1 MIEDFADILP
11 SKDLVRSNRD
21 DVTRLCLTDLVSF
34 TDRLQKQI
42 EPDSG
47 TALPSEIGSD
57 AGMLVESS
65 DMRLRVESLD
75 GKLMFLIYP
84 SEEAALARKEIASI
98 GYTYKSNGSVISET
112 RVLSGGNGTTPKF
125 TTETTIDKSKNTL
138 TVTSEFNGKTSIA
151 TFADNGLPTGLVL
164 LSAASGAKLQFIF
177 ENGKIKKVLH
187 SNDKDGSVEELKGEK
202 FDNAVNKCLEAMQ
215 IIARDNGFNL
225 RVGTVT
231 DTGSL
236 DSSNFG
242 DGNSGPES
250 YFVSF
255 DDPYLGGEPEKKP
268 TDTPEKP
275 VAEKTPE
282 TTADKLR
289 VATEKLAAAE
299 KSGDAIARQD
309 ALVAIAKLES
319 TSPEARKLLL
329 DYQGQP
335 RDVTK
340 AGRVEYARLLAN
352 EEGYKLFWESE
363 EYPFRKEM
371 FMAALDVVNANRTKD
386 GLNAQDAGF
395 CVKSARFASIHA
407 KDDPNFAS
415 MFVDVLSKEMD
426 GKGRTAVMTGIF
438 NNANA
443 LTINAVREIYL
454 RGVDEPLFAEQLERV
469 EERLR
474 GADYRDA
481 AHQLLIDLTTGV
493 GDAKV
498 IPGKPS
504 RAEKAASLLNSEA
517 EFFIFSSTPERVKA
531 MVDDLYK
538 LYKLR
543 NKPGDKNGEHD
554 KTLVTLARVAANL
567 PAADIKPEIFQAIAQ
582 GYKDASG
589 DRNSPA
595 FKDARAAMLA
605 VAKYW
610 TRDDALTYLKDLT
623 PDTIHDLKSVID
635 VIPPAVK
642 RHLATALSERYEK
655 ALGKSGDTAELKL
668 IGDAMRVL
676 KDSATPMQLVKVFG
690 KDSVEIK
697 DSTRVKNPFPDINTF
712 KTLWEKNIPDWGFP
726 EDMKDSDEAVKKGE
740 VSEHELGSAL
750 AFRFL
755 SGKDPDGLRKLRDIV
770 FDNSSPTTADI
781 WCRTEF
787 VVAIAKIESGHQSG
801 DKEIK
806 MSGLVDLMALRRSN
820 ACITGVKP
828 LIDRYIKGEQEKGR
842 ITEQQVVQSVQ
853 LGQLRFMAGFND
865 ATSAVVDIVNPN
877 SNAEEIKRALDRFL
891 SASRDADLPIVTASH
906 LHDIAV
912 ARYFDRAVAA
922 LDSPEGLKN
931 PKQIQ
936 VLRDAL
942 ESIKKGEFSIERTLH
957 EAFGGR
963 DKLQQLIDRLDP
975 AKPDDAAAV
984 RDIVIQTLKRN
995 GTIRALLTDADSL
1008 RRLPLTPQDL
1018 MRADVFCNPETADYI
1033 RDFGSVKRMQE
1044 TLERLSVPAK
1054 ANTDYGD
1061 LKRVLTEF
1069 RDKLGGPGTSQFVN
1083 LFGGRDKIRRYL
1095 VELNDPQKADAV
1107 VASLKASVGSKPIT
1121 DMLAHF
1127 DRLRDNPGLLTDASV
1142 HATIAKQVWTSCAD
1156 SLESI
1161 VRPVDTSQPLTEQ
1174 VVQLRSAADKFFLTA
1189 TTSGDPQLKG
1199 AAAWVSAFSG
1209 LTQLSMTNLGFVSAS
1224 DRIDFAKSGLTELL
1238 RTANYPE
1245 NKALIEALGGKEALE
1260 QLIKDVDKLGW
1271 GTVQPRLKRI
1281 LDLPLVSERL
1291 SEGASIR
1298 QLLFP
1303 GKAFR
1308 ELKFTREELL
1318 RSSILTNPESMSRV
1332 REALTVARFLNAL
1345 EEGVDTAARCRELSK
1360 LTDEVSLLQYSQTGG
1375 KQLLLALG
1383 GAKKIEA
1390 LKEQLKGLEQC
1401 REYQNDPKNR
1411 DLYEKQAIRTD
1422 KVIKDLKTSATRDEF
1437 KNAFANQVSGI
1448 RPSEVI
1454 ESPFQILRPSLSPED
1469 LARAVDLVNTRRA
1482 VINGEFSKLE
1492 EVFLIRGTTADA
1504 REESLKKLEQM
1515 AITKFA
1521 KGGDDLRLLGVPD
1534 LRAVHQL
1541 LKIQEAKTPEGKAKA
1556 IEDLIAL
1563 VSPANPL
1570 AQRFVSQLETKKSAG
1585 EPDLLS
1591 LMRMLERGSAEERI
1605 AALEILRLRMPSAE
1619 TESDVLRTQAVM
1631 RDLLQTE
1638 KPTVEQLDKV
1648 RKRLEDEV
1656 SARNV
1661 SAVEWLEWADA
1672 NRHVLRLSANG
1683 GGPSTQADRVDAVKA
1698 LSALAKEGNPH
1709 AQQAL
1714 YVVLASTTDGGK
1726 PAVQTDDGFA
1736 HNHPLAFNFKRP
1748 LFPDMSHLKGGLDER
1763 LDLARLA
1770 LDGIEVGRRLRH
1782 EMTSE
1787 QARVLALALG
1797 SFGAMNNRD
1806 LAQRAGEILDLA
1818 WRNSDNA
1825 PRVMD
1830 GVLRAFMDK
1839 RPGAFDRRTIAD
1851 FLIKQA
1857 DQAAFAARFGT
1868 IIQDAGLGDKDSL
1881 YVLTGVLARSRS
1893 CHPDVLALA
1902 TKAATRF
1909 GDRAELRQDFLK
1921 IMLEYS
1927 RNNTDFGILLPTMGE
1942 VAAKEAGTRTLE
1954 SNLSPLVK
1962 DVRTE
1967 IARQLKQTFDYAHKE
1982 GPVPRQVYQSALK
1995 GLLNMCNHLRPQDVD
2010 LLTRE
2015 ITPELAEALKS
2026 IRSPK
2031 GMAEIA
2037 DLFVQKMFAVLNDPA
2052 RQKEWISALESL
2064 GHLGPCLQV
2073 NENAN
2078 HVRDIVRFMNIR
2090 GAGSRDAQLAAGR
2103 TLLLITANGATP
2115 QVREEAAKV
2124 FAECGWAKELGA
2136 DVSKALVEY
2145 AQGKDVSKE
2154 MVGKISELVYG
2165 LNIKPPIAHLLRML
2179 QVTDVPQSQIDKA
2192 IEKLGKGDR
2201 ALGDDRFRQ
2210 LLAQV
2215 QSYNSLP
2222 KALQYLIK
2230 SGGTDV
2236 STITA
2241 SDLMT
2246 GTMNKPEEIT
2256 STKIKEMLGQ
2266 LEKDGSL
2273 TGNYDLFNEQTV
2285 NQRLKALTD
2294 SMLKTVGDRTGLSP
2308 DEAHRRLIAL
2318 RTSAA
2323 VRASAGLDDLAV
2335 QNVSANR
2342 KATMDDLCATT
2353 KKGHDTSYWWYAA
2366 AVVGYPIA
2374 RQINQG
2380 KVKEKQDGLITELRN
2395 LDAETS
2401 ALVGDMRRLNA
2412 LVQSVD
2418 LARGVGTHFMLT
2430 ANADRAAAD
2439 VLILD
2444 MATEHNPST
2453 LAAFAP
2459 LTYNALVGTGTQAW
2473 ERGAWGRLYNNGLT
2487 SSPVFPTYSYGMPQ
2501 VLGEVKRTF
2510 GLPLWTDRSYIGT
2523 NYDFNSLRAG
2533 QQRLVINDALRA
2545 INTHPSIARST
2556 FAASEIS
2563 KYWGEV
2569 QVLAQVGIA
2578 GDTRSEKMVDHVRG
2592 LISREMQGPARD
2604 LAMEIIREPDFDKL
2618 GPLVDRLKQM
2628 NQDGDPVARFFM
2640 ERLQNQ
2646 NFFAIWEKAKLT
2658 GDAADREKA
2667 IKELRIGV
2675 GIIPME
2681 GLQPAI
2687 EKIQLELPKLKETCE
2702 ELKQVRDACQDST
2715 ARAILDDK
2723 VKQLEKIIQTFD
2735 PQGEPMKQFREMI
2748 RLLNTDSFGETDFGT
2763 WLRDKVIP
2771 TLAVIGYAAFV
2782 AVSTFGAGTPLA
2794 IAGMVMI
2801 AGGGILIREGYAELS
2816 YQLDWNGTGGSQA
2829 GDAYRRYQNEK
2840 GLRESG
2846 YMVYNARTGQLV
2858 PGPTWDKVV
2867 ETYGKQFATDMVLQL
2882 VLLGYGHVLG
2892 KGLSW
2897 ITGATNAAEQQAA
2910 KAGMVHILKQCET
2923 SSKGLHAAM
2932 TGLPKAEWPLVYR
2945 WLTECGHQGG
2955 FGIGSH
2961 ATQDAIQKD
2970 ADKHNFYSELTAA
2983 VLVLTV
2989 FTAGRSGYRNIKDFG
3004 SIMPRFSGRDNL
3016 EIPVDK
3022 VAFMK
3027 EFAGRI
3033 EKSNLKDVVK
3043 FEELPNGNVRATLHG
3058 KSITLNF
3065 VSPDAAVSGATRPTF
3080 EGATGRPAGDGSKL
3094 PRDLVEGKL
3103 IEVDGVCRK
3112 QVEDARVEIEQSI
3125 GKANLPDAVAGK
3137 LRELV
3142 GERPRSDAN
3151 PQIMTEYARRLALVH
3166 DIVNMTP
3173 ELRQHF
3179 VDPALK
3185 KDASPSELRRLADT
3199 ARLTSDLIASGVPWE
3214 VVNKYLPELLA
3225 EVQPFID
3232 MLPPAIRKAFIDPVI
3247 MRGLNPKEFH
3257 AAFAEAVELA
3267 RLSRPDQIRD
3277 IAIKLETATGDRAQ
3291 QLTQLL
3297 METARQIGTSP
3308 AYVEAIKLA
3317 HEKRTADQNTMVEA
3331 VERVK
3336 SALKIPEEVWNTQ
3349 VKPALTKPDISIET
3363 FNKVVGGL
3371 RKPVVEEVVKAPE
3384 IFDPPRPENFGDL
3397 KPFKV
3402 KTDVLSDKVA
3412 SVKKVQEAAEQAE
3425 AAAGEMALR
3434 EGEFNLLLQPEIQRL
3449 QFEFPDLIFGD
3460 CHTIAMAR
3468 LAVGSSEARLQKA
3481 HDQLLQ
3487 AKARVQGAD
3496 AQLSAELTRFT
3507 ESLAGTMNDFN
3518 TAQKGQTVRLAVK
3531 YSADP
3536 QAVAGYHSKTGE
3548 LILTPDILKLP
3559 PEQFGAFMA
3568 REMSAART
3576 DFELAFQLAFSH
3588 LPPATQK
3595 DLQKI
3600 DTDKLQADFKART
3613 GRELNN
3619 RTLSDAINAARSGKI
3634 KPDGALVPQLE
3645 ASAKSTKVADYAKHD
3660 LLANRVSAAHLEVQQ
3675 GKVNQILD
3683 RLSRDAAYAR
3693 DVFGEPL
3700 PTEVRALVEQ
3710 LGRSESVDVVTAKKV
3725 LTEALNANLAKIN
3738 ARMKSLFEGMTSREK
3753 LAIAEGQ
3760 AGGNNVKVATD
3771 SRAKLQ
3777 KELREEF
3784 AGNEPWKV
3792 RARELLEATRNM
3804 SEREADF
3811 VLNLLRLRALKESK
3825 NDQYKKET
3833 TPDLDRYLETLDL
3846 ILAGGL
3852 TMPTIAAVAVP
3863 GKTRQNM
3870 ELVRDLTALL
3880 KTVGRDS
3887 NKAQKEAILGQCIK
3901 DLIPIQPVIVMNKP
3915 ELAERALQVRY
3926 QLNATLNGR
3935 GIEFKGLT
3943 KEQLSKMRNG
3953 LDETLSY
3960 NLGKNGKGAEQATSS
3975 LTKFMDRVNESIQAI
3990 EAVRQLAAEGK
4001 VDRANALA
4009 EAYACA
4015 ELFPNAAF
4023 PFKTLTQAALNP
4035 DVPLNVLRFV
4045 SAQYKAATEG
4055 FEGLYKQHNLG
4066 GDSNNSLS
4074 VLYAMARCLPGYET
4088 WIYIPTGKQSTADH
4102 GNIDGIFL
4110 DTMTG
4115 QVRPIDF
4122 FALQKENKKEL
4133 QGKDFWAKDDK
4144 NIGDGPAIVTST
4156 DCMVAAQKYI
4166 IDFMKSTEAMATAMG
4181 PKLEPGA
4188 TWRGRDHLGQPFERS
4203 NDKTFPVAGST
4214 GFTPEFVR
4222 KVGFLPFKPGRNPD
4236 VCEVTPKDVAA
4247 ELKVCQD
4254 YYKKLCDY
4262 MLDVHA
4268 RDGAVPAH
4276 VVNLAMGVQNLMSM
4290 LKMADIAYGA
4300 LTLRLIDPVSPTA
4313 PKAQA
4318 NPDGSATVVFNSVL
4332 NTSSRIKDFQGNIL
4346 VDQGQGFIPALKLYP
4361 DGRITAV
4368 AVAKDSG
4375 TLLDAIRMKLDHFS
4389 TACLESPTRANGE
4402 ALARI
4407 RNDLLLVQREIQSGK
4422 ADFTKPPLDKYVP
4435 AGFEVRPD
4443 GKMMTKAS
4451 KKENPMGTLPELLE
4465 VSIDRLNASCVQS
4478 PTAANLEALA
4488 RLKSELA
4495 FIKGE
4500 LAANRKLDYSKPP
4513 LADLV
4518 KRLGGK

>member
-11 SKDLVRSNRD
+11 SKDPVRSNRD
-21 DVTRLCLTDLVSF
+21 DATRLCFVDLVSF

-42 EPDSG
+42 EPNAG
-47 TALPSEIGSD
+47 AALPAEIGSD
-57 AGMLVESS
+57 AGMPVESS
-65 DMRLRVESLD
+65 DMRLRAESLD

-84 SEEAALARKEIASI
+84 NEEAALARKEIASV
-98 GYTYKSNGSVISET
+98 GYTYQSNGSVISET
-112 RVLSGGNGTTPKF
+112 RVFSGGNGTTPKF

-151 TFADNGLPTGLVL
+151 SFADNGLPTGLVL
-164 LSAASGAKLQFIF
+164 LSAASGEKLQFIF
-177 ENGKIKKVLH
+177 ENGKIKKVLL
-187 SNDKDGSVEELKGEK
+187 SNDNDGSVEELKGEK
-202 FDNAVNKCLEAMQ
+202 FDNAVEKCREAMR
-215 IIARDNGFNL
+215 IIARDNGFDL
-225 RVGTVT
+225 REGTVS

-236 DSSNFG
+236 ESSSFV

-250 YFVSF
+250 FFVSLETPF
-255 DDPYLGGEPEKKP
+255 LGDDPEEKKS
-268 TDTPEKP
+268 TETPEKP
-275 VAEKTPE
+275 AAEKAPE

-289 VATEKLAAAE
+289 IATDKLAAAE
-299 KSGDAIARQD
+299 KSGDVIARQD

-329 DYQGQP
+329 DYPGEP
-335 RDVTK
+335 CDATK

-352 EEGYKLFWESE
+352 DEGYKLFWETE
-363 EYPFRKEM
+363 KYPLRKEM
-371 FMAALDVVNANRTKD
+371 FMAALDVINANRSKD

-395 CVKSARFASIHA
+395 CIKSAHFASIHA

-415 MFVDVLSKEMD
+415 KFVDVLSKEMD

-438 NNANA
+438 NNATA
-443 LTINAVREIYL
+443 LTIDAVREIYL
-454 RGVDEPLFAEQLERV
+454 RGVNEPLFAEQLERIQ
-469 EERLR
+469 ERLR
-474 GADYRDA
+474 IADYRDA
-481 AHQLLIDLTTGV
+481 AHQLLIDLTTGI
-493 GDAKV
+493 GDAKA

-504 RAEKAASLLNSEA
+504 RADKAADLLDSEA
-517 EFFIFSSTPERVKA
+517 EFFIFSRKPERVKA

-538 LYKLR
+538 LFKLR
-543 NKPGDKNGEHD
+543 NKPGEKNGEHD
-554 KTLVTLARVAANL
+554 KTLVTLARVAAHL

-595 FKDARAAMLA
+595 FKDARVAMLA

-623 PDTIHDLKSVID
+623 PDTIQDLKSVID

-642 RHLATALSERYEK
+642 RHLTTALSERYEK
-655 ALGKSGDTAELKL
+655 TFGKSGDTAELKL

-676 KDSATPMQLVKVFG
+676 KDSATPIQLLKVFG
-690 KDSVEIK
+690 KDSIEVK
-697 DSTRVKNPFPDINTF
+697 DSIRVKNSFPDINTF
-712 KTLWEKNIPDWGFP
+712 KTLWEKHIPDWGFP
-726 EDMKDSDEAVKKGE
+726 EELKDESVKRGE

-770 FDNSSPTTADI
+770 FDNSSPTTADV

-801 DKEIK
+801 DNEIK

-820 ACITGVKP
+820 TCNAGVKP

-842 ITEQQVVQSVQ
+842 ITEQQVVQSFQLVQ
-853 LGQLRFMAGFND
+853 RRFMAGFND

-877 SNAEEIKRALDRFL
+877 SNVEEIKRALDRFL

-906 LHDIAV
+906 IHDIAV

-936 VLRDAL
+936 ALRDAL
-942 ESIKKGEFSIERTLH
+942 ESIKKGDLSIDRTLLG
-957 EAFGGR
+957 AFGGR
-963 DKLQQLIDRLDP
+963 DKVQQLIDKLDP
-975 AKPDDAAAV
+975 AKPNDAAAV
-984 RDIVIQTLKRN
+984 RDIVKQTLN
-995 GTIRALLTDADSL
+995 TTVRALLTDADSL

-1018 MRADVFCNPETADYI
+1018 MRADLLCNPETADYI
-1033 RDFGSVKRMQE
+1033 RDFGTVKRMQE

-1054 ANTDYGD
+1054 PNTDYAD
-1061 LKRVLTEF
+1061 LKRVLTELA
-1069 RDKLGGPGTSQFVN
+1069 DKPVGGRGHQLVN
-1083 LFGGRDKIRRYL
+1083 LFGGRDKIRQYL
-1095 VELNDPQKADAV
+1095 AELNDPQKADAV
-1107 VASLKASVGSKPIT
+1107 VACLKASVGSKPIM

-1127 DRLRDNPGLLTDASV
+1127 DRLRDNPGLLTDVSV
-1142 HATIAKQVWTSCAD
+1142 HATIDKQVWNSCAD
-1156 SLESI
+1156 SLATVVS
-1161 VRPVDTSQPLTEQ
+1161 PFDTGQPLPEQ
-1174 VVQLRSAADKFFLTA
+1174 VVRLKSAADKFFLTA
-1189 TTSGDPQLKG
+1189 TTSGDPQLKS
-1199 AAAWVSAFSG
+1199 AAAWVSAYSG
-1209 LTQLSMTNLGFVSAS
+1209 LTQLSMTNLGFVSPS
-1224 DRIDFAKSGLTELL
+1224 DRIDFAKSGLSELL
-1238 RTANYPE
+1238 RTADYPD

-1271 GTVQPRLKRI
+1271 GTVQPRLKKI

-1291 SEGASIR
+1291 SEGASMQ
-1298 QLLFP
+1298 QLLFS

-1308 ELKFTREELL
+1308 ELKLTPEQLL
-1318 RSSILTNPESMSRV
+1318 RSSILTNPETMSRV

-1345 EEGVDTAARCRELSK
+1345 EAGVDTEARCRELSR
-1360 LTDEVSLLQYSQTGG
+1360 LADEVSLLQYSKTGG

-1383 GAKKIEA
+1383 GEKKIEA
-1390 LKEQLKGLEQC
+1390 LKAQLKDLDQC
-1401 REYQNDPKNR
+1401 REYRYDSKNR

-1422 KVIKDLKTSATRDEF
+1422 KAIKELTTSATRDEF
-1437 KNAFANQVSGI
+1437 KNAFANQVSGT
-1448 RPSEVI
+1448 RPLEVVQ
-1454 ESPFQILRPSLSPED
+1454 SPVQILRPSLSPED
-1469 LARAVDLVNTRRA
+1469 LARAVDLVNTRRVA
-1482 VINGEFSKLE
+1482 INGEFSKLE
-1492 EVFLIRGTTADA
+1492 ELFLTRGTTADA

-1515 AITKFA
+1515 AISKFA

-1541 LKIQEAKTPEGKAKA
+1541 LKIQEAKTPEGKVKA

-1570 AQRFVSQLETKKSAG
+1570 AQRLVSQLETKKANG

-1591 LMRMLERGSAEERI
+1591 LMRMLERGTAEEKS
-1605 AALEILRLRMPSAE
+1605 AALDILRLRMPVAE
-1619 TESDVLRTQAVM
+1619 TEIDVLRTQAIM

-1638 KPTVEQLDKV
+1638 KPTVDQVDKV

-1656 SARNV
+1656 SAGNV
-1661 SAVEWLEWADA
+1661 SAVDWLEWADVS
-1672 NRHVLRLSANG
+1672 RHVLRLSATG

-1698 LSALAKEGNPH
+1698 LNALAKEGNPH

-1726 PAVQTDDGFA
+1726 PTVQTDDGFA

-1770 LDGIEVGRRLRH
+1770 LDGIEVGRRLRP

-1806 LAQRAGEILDLA
+1806 LAQRASEILDLA

-1830 GVLRAFMDK
+1830 GALRAFMDK
-1839 RPGAFDRRTIAD
+1839 RPGAFDRRAIAD

-1857 DQAAFAARFGT
+1857 DQPAFAARFGT

-1927 RNNTDFGILLPTMGE
+1927 KNNTDFGILLPTMGE
-1942 VAAKEAGTRTLE
+1942 VAAKDAGTRTLE

-1967 IARQLKQTFDYAHKE
+1967 IARQLKQTFEYAHKE

-2031 GMAEIA
+2031 EMAEIA
-2037 DLFVQKMFAVLNDPA
+2037 DLFVQKMFAVLNDPT
-2052 RQKEWISALESL
+2052 RQKEWIAALESL

-2090 GAGSRDAQLAAGR
+2090 GAGSRDAQLAAGK

-2115 QVREEAAKV
+2115 QVKEEAAKV
-2124 FAECGWAKELGA
+2124 FAQCGWAKELGP

-2145 AQGKDVSKE
+2145 AQGKDVSPE

-2165 LNIKPPIAHLLRML
+2165 LNIKPPITHLLRML
-2179 QVTDVPQSQIDKA
+2179 QVTDVPQAQIDKA

-2201 ALGDDRFRQ
+2201 NLGEERFRQ

-2222 KALQYLIK
+2222 KALQDLIK

-2236 STITA
+2236 SKITA
-2241 SDLMT
+2241 ADLMT
-2246 GTMNKPEEIT
+2246 GTMNKPEDIT
-2256 STKIKEMLGQ
+2256 PTKIKEMLGQ
-2266 LEKDGSL
+2266 LEKDGAL
-2273 TGNYDLFNEQTV
+2273 TGNYALFNEQTV

-2294 SMLKTVGDRTGLSP
+2294 SMLKTVGDRSGLSP

-2318 RTSAA
+2318 RTSTT

-2335 QNVSANR
+2335 QNVNTNR

-2374 RQINQG
+2374 RQVNQG

-2395 LDAETS
+2395 LDAETA

-2412 LVQSVD
+2412 LVQSLD

-2453 LAAFAP
+2453 LAAFSP

-2487 SSPVFPTYSYGMPQ
+2487 SSPILPTYSYGMPQ

-2510 GLPLWTDRSYIGT
+2510 GLPLWTDRTYIGT

-2578 GDTRSEKMVDHVRG
+2578 GDTRSEKMVNHVRG

-2640 ERLQNQ
+2640 ERLQSQ

-2715 ARAILDDK
+2715 AKAILDDK

-2748 RLLNTDSFGETDFGT
+2748 RLLNTDSFSETDFGT
-2763 WLRDKVIP
+2763 WLRDKVVP

-2846 YMVYNARTGQLV
+2846 YMVYNARTGQFV
-2858 PGPTWDKVV
+2858 PGPTWEKVA

-2897 ITGATNAAEQQAA
+2897 ITGAATAAEQQAA
-2910 KAGMVHILKQCET
+2910 KAGMVNILKQCET

-2932 TGLPKAEWPLVYR
+2932 SGLPKAEWPLVYR
-2945 WLTECGHQGG
+2945 WLAECGHQGG

-2989 FTAGRSGYRNIKDFG
+2989 FTAGRSGYRNVKDFG
-3004 SIMPRFSGRDNL
+3004 SIMPRFRGRDNL

-3033 EKSNLKDVVK
+3033 EKNNLKDVVK

-3065 VSPDAAVSGATRPTF
+3065 VSPDAAVSGATKPTF
-3080 EGATGRPAGDGSKL
+3080 EGAAGRPAGEGSKL

-3166 DIVNMTP
+3166 DIVKMTP

-3185 KDASPSELRRLADT
+3185 NNASPSELRRLADT

-3214 VVNKYLPELLA
+3214 VVNKYPPEVLA

-3232 MLPPAIRKAFIDPVI
+3232 MLPPSIRKAFIDPVI

-3277 IAIKLETATGDRAQ
+3277 VAVKLETATGDRAQ

-3297 METARQIGTSP
+3297 METARQIGISP
-3308 AYVEAIKLA
+3308 AYAEAIKLA
-3317 HEKRTADQNTMVEA
+3317 PEKRTADQNTLVEA

-3336 SALKIPEEVWNTQ
+3336 SALKISDEVWNTQ

-3363 FNKVVGGL
+3363 FNKVVAGL
-3371 RKPVVEEVVKAPE
+3371 RKPVVEELAKAPE

-3402 KTDVLSDKVA
+3402 KTDVMSDKVA

-3425 AAAGEMALR
+3425 AAAKEMTLR

-3449 QFEFPDLIFGD
+3449 QFEFPDLNFSD

-3468 LAVGSSEARLQKA
+3468 LACGSSEASLQKA

-3487 AKARVQGAD
+3487 AKARMQGAD
-3496 AQLSAELTRFT
+3496 AHLSAELTRFT
-3507 ESLAGTMNDFN
+3507 ESVAGTMNDFN

-3536 QAVAGYHSKTGE
+3536 QAVAGYQSKTGE
-3548 LILTPDILKLP
+3548 LILTPDILKLS

-3576 DFELAFQLAFSH
+3576 DFELAFQLAFNH

-3595 DLQKI
+3595 DLQKV

-3619 RTLSDAINAARSGKI
+3619 RTLSDALNAARSGKI
-3634 KPDGALVPQLE
+3634 KPDGTLVPQLE
-3645 ASAKSTKVADYAKHD
+3645 ASAKSTKVADYAKLD
-3660 LLANRVSAAHLEVQQ
+3660 LLANRVSAAHAEVQQ

-3683 RLSRDAAYAR
+3683 RLARDAAYAR

-3710 LGRSESVDVVTAKKV
+3710 LGRGESVDVVTAKKV
-3725 LTEALNANLAKIN
+3725 LTEALYANMAKIN

-3777 KELREEF
+3777 KELRKEL

-3811 VLNLLRLRALKESK
+3811 VLNLLRLRALRESK
-3825 NDQYKKET
+3825 IDQFKKET
-3833 TPDLDRYLETLDL
+3833 TPELDRYLETLDL
-3846 ILAGGL
+3846 ILAGGP
-3852 TMPTIAAVAVP
+3852 TMPTIKEVAVP
-3863 GKTRQNM
+3863 GKTRQNI
-3870 ELVRDLTALL
+3870 ELVRDLTAQL

-3887 NKAQKEAILGQCIK
+3887 NRAQKEAILGQCIK
-3901 DLIPIQPVIVMNKP
+3901 DLIPIQPVIVMSKP
-3915 ELAERALQVRY
+3915 ELAERALQVRD
-3926 QLNATLNGR
+3926 QLNAALNGR
-3935 GIEFKGLT
+3935 GSEFKGLT
-3943 KEQLSKMRNG
+3943 KEQLSKMRDG

-3975 LTKFMDRVNESIQAI
+3975 LSKFMDRVNESIQAI
-3990 EAVRQLAAEGK
+3990 EAVRTLVAEGK

-4009 EAYACA
+4009 DAYACA
-4015 ELFPNAAF
+4015 NLFPNAAF
-4023 PFKTLTQAALNP
+4023 PFKALTQAALNP
-4035 DVPLNVLRFV
+4035 NVPLDVLQFV

-4066 GDSNNSLS
+4066 GDTNNSLS
-4074 VLYAMARCLPGYET
+4074 VLYAMARGLPGYET

-4102 GNIDGIFL
+4102 GNIDGIFF

-4122 FALQKENKKEL
+4122 FAIQKENKKEL

-4166 IDFMKSTEAMATAMG
+4166 IDFMKSTEAMAKAMG

-4188 TWRGRDHLGQPFERS
+4188 TWRGRDHLGQPIDRT

-4222 KVGFLPFKPGRNPD
+4222 KVGFLPFKPGRNPE

-4262 MLDVHA
+4262 MVDVHA

-4346 VDQGQGFIPALKLYP
+4346 VDQGQGFIPALKLHP

-4375 TLLDAIRMKLDHFS
+4375 TILDAIRMKLDHFS
-4389 TACLESPTRANGE
+4389 TACLEAPTPANAE
-4402 ALARI
+4402 ALAGI
-4407 RNDLLLVQREIQSGK
+4407 RRDLLFVQREIASGK

-4435 AGFEVRPD
+4435 AGFEVRPN

-4451 KKENPMGTLPELLE
+4451 KKENPMGTLPELLQ

-4495 FIKGE
+4495 FIESE
-4500 LAANRKLDYSKPP
+4500 LAAKRKLDYSKPP
-4513 LADLV
+4513 LVDLV